1 MPCMPS
7 VSCRLGTMDDDDGR
21 WGSDLTRLGSR
32 RPVGIGK
39 TAAAQRHLFCPAL
52 RGSEPRDS
60 HLGVANTT
68 HGARAGCI
76 VRRAGWFSQLQ
87 AIFAAAKQPLVRCQG
102 CSGGAHRRTHCSH
115 SLFDGWLVDRNCPFT
130 DHSSSQPPATPP
142 RQGSFPDSRKPLSII
157 ADRPPARQ
165 LRAMETRRERPNA
178 RPPRDDLCLFGPP
191 RPWPAASGRRSLQAC
206 CFSVCLS
213 VSLHTRYVERRRA
226 ARTHPASHEGG
237 RDETMVPW
245 ANCPFGRSRRPSRIA

>member
-7 VSCRLGTMDDDDGR
+7 VSCRLWTMDDDDGR
-21 WGSDLTRLGSR
+21 CGSDLTRLGSR

-76 VRRAGWFSQLQ
+76 VRRAGWLSQLQ

-115 SLFDGWLVDRNCPFT
+115 FLLVGWLTATAGSLIIQARN
-130 DHSSSQPPATPP
+130 HLQ
-142 RQGSFPDSRKPLSII
+142 R
-157 ADRPPARQ
+157 
-165 LRAMETRRERPNA
+165 LRARGHSPTAASRCPSSPTGHLPGSNT

-213 VSLHTRYVERRRA
+213 VSYILGTSRGTHAPGQPRGRPRRDHGA
-226 ARTHPASHEGG
+226 LGELPVWAVPAPV
-237 RDETMVPW
+237 T
-245 ANCPFGRSRRPSRIA
+245 NCMI